1 MLSITAYR
9 ITTQHNDTQH
19 NNTQHNKTKTRGFN
33 GLSIAFSYAWHH
45 IFSQYADS
53 GGAVWRVGDF
63 NNFVSVL

>member
-19 NNTQHNKTKTRGFN
+19 NKTYHNKTKTHGFN
-33 GLSIAFSYAWHH
+33 GLSIECRYAGYH
-45 IFSQYADS
+45 IFSQYAES

-63 NNFVSVL
+63 NNFVSAL